1 MTKPS
6 KKLEQLA
13 LIALQAKMKAD
24 DAKEQETAAK
34 LAFLQQL
41 IKEDMFNP
49 DTKAIGVVRTTFSP
63 NRYFDL
69 DTAITLVPEEVVN
82 ECKVTIVDP
91 KLLQE
96 NMTPKQKEA
105 AMKSYEVPFKI
116 GLKVDDSQ

>member
-24 DAKEQETAAK
+24 DAKEAAEQAK
-34 LAFLQQL
+34 FAFLQQL
-41 IKEDMFNP
+41 IAEDLFNP
-49 DTKAIGVVRTTFSP
+49 DTKAVGVVRTSISP

-69 DTAITLVPEEVVN
+69 DTALTLVPAEVVE
-82 ECKVTIVDP
+82 ECKVTVVDP

-105 AMKSYEVPFKI
+105 AMKSYEIPYKI
-116 GLKVDDSQ
+116 GMKVND